1 MQFYYNW
8 IRKSKAER
16 EGLENR
22 KERKEKIE
30 MKNDLLKHECKKL
43 LHMQII
49 IIYLWWWFF
58 YILN

>member
-49 IIYLWWWFF
+49 IIYLW
-58 YILN
+58 